1 MKKACN
7 KNGVKVDF
15 AAKYGQQVEETS
27 NSSKYYHC
35 YILKRHQVLNHRIQ
49 LGKRCHLENSQLAGG
64 WGGGGG
70 VVLVVALPG
79 NESKKRDKL

>member
-49 LGKRCHLENSQLAGG
+49 LGNRKAMPSWKFTTR
-64 WGGGGG
+64 GG
-70 VVLVVALPG
+70 VGGEAEAG
-79 NESKKRDKL
+79 EDWY